1 MIQKV
6 RNRHLVAAGLASV
19 ALVAARLVVSLLA
32 AEVSAAGD
40 FYYDSAISFFTPS
53 KNTLVGSI
61 TSSKSSLQKSNMS
74 L

>member
-1 MIQKV
+1 MMQKV
-6 RNRHLVAAGLASV
+6 RKRHLVAADLASV
-19 ALVAARLVVSLLA
+19 ALVAARLVVSVLV
-32 AEVSAAGD
+32 AEVSAAGA

-61 TSSKSSLQKSNMS
+61 TSSKSSLQKSNIS